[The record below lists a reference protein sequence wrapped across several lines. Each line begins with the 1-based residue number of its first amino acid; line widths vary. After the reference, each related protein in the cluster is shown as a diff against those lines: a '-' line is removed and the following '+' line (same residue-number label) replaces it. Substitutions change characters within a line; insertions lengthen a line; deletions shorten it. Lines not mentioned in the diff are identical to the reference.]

1 MEMTGMLSRLLAT
14 SALLGLAACGET
26 STSFD
31 KELGSEVDKGQFGN
45 ATMNNTLIQSGQ
57 IEYTVAL
64 AQRFS
69 AEVPDTINFAF
80 NSAELDEEARGILR
94 TQANFIK
101 QFPEVRFRVFGHT
114 DLVGSAGYNQ
124 RLGLRRAQAA
134 VNYLASLGISKSRVE
149 AVVSFGKTRPIIQT
163 NQPEERNR
171 RTVTEVSGFV
181 ESHPLVLNGKYAA
194 IIWREY
200 VAGAVRPHPGNV
212 VVETQVNQSAGG
224 GGG

>member
-1 MEMTGMLSRLLAT
+1 MTGTLLKLLAA
-14 SALLGLAACGET
+14 SSLLALAACGT
-26 STSFD
+26 SSTTWD

-64 AQRFS
+64 AERFA
-69 AEVPDTINFAF
+69 AEVPDTINFEF
-80 NSAELDEEARGILR
+80 NSAELTEEARSILNR
-94 TQANFIK
+94 QANFIK

-114 DLVGSAGYNQ
+114 DKVGSNAYNQ

-149 AVVSFGKTRPIIQT
+149 AVVSSGETRPIVQT
-163 NQPEERNR
+163 EQPEVRNR

-200 VAGAVRPHPGNV
+200 VNSAVPTTSTV
-212 VVETQVNQSAGG
+212 TETTVADE
-224 GGG
+224 